1 MSTNRLI
8 LLVCV
13 LNVLAIAAGVAV
25 NHWLLQSALTP
36 QRPGAEVRK
45 ADEKKKV
52 EPSVEFVFLPV
63 EKIILSLPGR
73 EREYYFVLDVVLQGP
88 AGTDKKKLEQVVPM
102 VRSSVAANLS
112 TLKADELRAM
122 GFEALRQR
130 LEEGLNADFAAQN
143 AAKPFDNLLI
153 SKLIAQ

>member
-25 NHWLLQSALTP
+25 NHWLLQSALAS
-36 QRPGAEVRK
+36 QMAGGEGHA
-45 ADEKKKV
+45 ADEKKA

-112 TLKADELRAM
+112 TLKADELRAL

-130 LEEGLNADFAAQN
+130 LEEGLNADFAARN

>member
-8 LLVCV
+8 LLIFV
-13 LNVLAIAAGVAV
+13 LNAVAVVAGVAV
-25 NHWLLQSALTP
+25 NHLLVQSALAALP
-36 QRPGAEVRK
+36 LGGEPREEV
-45 ADEKKKV
+45 EKKS

-73 EREYYFVLDVVLQGP
+73 EREHYFVLDVVLQGP

-112 TLKADELRAM
+112 TLQADELRAL

-130 LEEGLNADFAAQN
+130 LEEGLNADFAARN
-143 AAKPFDNLLI
+143 AAKPFDNLLV